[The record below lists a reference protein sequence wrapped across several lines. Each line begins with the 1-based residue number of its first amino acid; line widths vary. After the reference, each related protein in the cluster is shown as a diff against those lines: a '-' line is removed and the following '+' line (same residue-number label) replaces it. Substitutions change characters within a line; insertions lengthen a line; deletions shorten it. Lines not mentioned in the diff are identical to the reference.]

1 MLFSYK
7 AIDRNGQQR
16 LGEIEAQS
24 RDLAIASL
32 QGRDLIVVEVSTR
45 QKKSLLASFRFSDK
59 VGLKDIVIMSRQLST
74 LFEAQVS
81 VVKAFNLLAD
91 TTKSEGLKAAML
103 AVSQDLQA
111 GISIEKAMGKHPKIF
126 SDFYVG
132 MVRTGS
138 ESGKL
143 RETFA
148 YLADYLERQYELKS
162 KVGNAL
168 IYPSFILV
176 TFIGVMVLVLT
187 MIIPNLAGI
196 IRESGQELPFQTRII
211 FGLSDF
217 ILEFGWLM
225 LILIIG
231 GGIALWRYA
240 RAAAGGAQLDRLKLK
255 APYFGN
261 LYRKMY
267 LTRIADNLN
276 TMLSAGIPVVKA
288 LEITGGVVGN
298 EIYRNILLDSANEV
312 KAGNFI
318 STAFERYEEM
328 PSVMVQM
335 MKIGEE
341 SGSIGVVLETLT
353 RFYKREVDNAV
364 DTLIGLIEPAMI
376 IMLAV
381 GVGILL
387 TSVLSPMYNLANT
400 I

>member
-1 MLFSYK
+1 MLFTYK
-7 AIDRNGQQR
+7 AIDQNGQQR

-24 RDLAIASL
+24 KDLAIASL
-32 QGRDLIVVEVSTR
+32 QGRDLIVVEVAG
-45 QKKSLLASFRFSDK
+45 QGKKSLLTSVKFLDK
-59 VGLKDIVIMSRQLST
+59 VSLKDIVIMSRQLST

-81 VVKAFNLLAD
+81 VVKAFNLLSD
-91 TTKSEGLKAAML
+91 TTKSEGLRAAMQS
-103 AVSQDLQA
+103 VSQDLQA
-111 GISIEKAMGKHPKIF
+111 GISIEKAMGKHPKVF
-126 SDFYVG
+126 TDFYIG

-143 RETFA
+143 RETFS

-162 KVGNAL
+162 KVRNAL
-168 IYPSFILV
+168 IYPSFIFL
-176 TFIGVMVLVLT
+176 TFVVVMVLVLT
-187 MIIPNLAGI
+187 LIIPNLAEI
-196 IRESGQELPFQTRII
+196 IRESGQDLPLQTKII
-211 FGLSDF
+211 FGMSDF
-217 ILEFGWLM
+217 MLQFGWLL
-225 LILIIG
+225 LILLAG
-231 GGIALWRYA
+231 GGFAVWRYA
-240 RAAAGGAQLDRLKLK
+240 SVAAGSAKLDQIKLK

-288 LEITGGVVGN
+288 LEITSGVVGN
-298 EIYRNILLDSANEV
+298 ELYREILLESAKEV

-318 STAFERYEEM
+318 STAFEKYDEM

-364 DTLIGLIEPAMI
+364 DTLISLIEPAMI
-376 IMLAV
+376 ILLALGV
-381 GVGILL
+381 GVLL